1 MIHGL
6 PLIFLGQI
14 FFFLFLLYLYL
25 TILFLFVSHAL
36 PTLAETIFHVTFR
49 QLISAL
55 AEPAYKV
62 VM

>member
-14 FFFLFLLYLYL
+14 FFFPVSSLEN

-36 PTLAETIFHVTFR
+36 PTLAETIFHVTFL